1 LYTVIGIARDVR
13 QSGLAQASRA
23 ELYVPLATQSASMT
37 GQSLAVRS
45 PLSMD
50 QLAPLIRRELQNAD
64 PQAAVYRVKTMQE
77 VLADSVAF
85 QRIMVTLLG
94 MFAGLALLLA
104 AFGLHGVMSYLVTE
118 RRHVFAIRLAI
129 GARPAEVMRMVFR
142 QSFTMV
148 GIGIALG
155 LGAAFAVS
163 KTLPSL
169 LNGVSELD
177 AATLAVAVVVLA
189 SVAAAAVGVPA
200 LRALRIDPIVALRQ
214 E

>member
-1 LYTVIGIARDVR
+1 
-13 QSGLAQASRA
+13 
-23 ELYVPLATQSASMT
+23 MT
-37 GQSLAVRS
+37 THSIAVRS
-45 PLSMD
+45 PLPMD
-50 QLAPLIRRELQNAD
+50 SLAPLIRREIRSLD
-64 PQAAVYRVKTMQE
+64 PQAGVYRVKTMQD
-77 VLADSVAF
+77 VLSDSVSN
-85 QRIMVTLLG
+85 QRITATLLTL
-94 MFAGLALLLA
+94 FAGLALILA

-118 RRHVFAIRLAI
+118 RRHEFAIRLAI

-169 LNGVSELD
+169 LYGVSELD
-177 AATLAVAVVVLA
+177 AVTLTAAVVVLA